1 MSDRNLEKLLRA
13 AAVRDSAREV
23 SCPDELAVAGYLDG
37 GLSSDARESF
47 ERHLVNCDECIR
59 LVGFLSRAAKAP
71 QQQAP
76 LELLQRAGELASSR
90 ETRPVTA
97 GPSSWRWAAVAAG
110 LLLVTSVVLWN
121 LQDYGATGE
130 GPETRFVDP
139 GAVGPTVLHPIEGST
154 VPVDSLWIRWAAQP
168 VSLFY
173 EVRVVDG
180 DGDLLWQDRVEGTEI
195 LLPGG
200 LGLTAGEDYF
210 VSVRAYLAGGKMLRS
225 QHVGFRV
232 GVKTR

>member
-1 MSDRNLEKLLRA
+1 MNDRNLEELLRA
-13 AAVRDSAREV
+13 AAVGGGAREV

-47 ERHLVNCDECIR
+47 ERHLVSCDECVR
-59 LVGFLSRAAKAP
+59 LVGFLSRAAEAPLPPQAP
-71 QQQAP
+71 QD
-76 LELLQRAGELASSR
+76 LVQRARELVSSPD
-90 ETRPVTA
+90 TRPVAA

-121 LQDYGATGE
+121 LQDHGSTGE

-139 GAVGPTVLHPIEGST
+139 GALGPRVLLPIEGST

-168 VSLFY
+168 PSLFY

-180 DGDLLWQDRVEGTEI
+180 DGDLIWQDRVEGTEI

-200 LGLTAGEDYF
+200 LGLTADEDYF
-210 VSVRAYLAGGKMLRS
+210 VRVSAYLAGGKTLRS
-225 QHVGFRV
+225 RHIGFRV
-232 GVKTR
+232 SEDP